1 MEHNLTPAQMQQF
14 LAVVNEVERYRDLS
28 DEEKERLVVSIIDRP
43 YMDLRSDWA
52 FKHILQDPAILKML
66 LNDFLPEEI
75 DSVEPLP
82 NEIDR
87 LRPDDKNIIMDV
99 VCRTTDGK
107 QFICEM
113 QRKKKASFKNRML
126 YYGASMLH
134 SQLKPKQSYADLQP
148 IYVICFMDY
157 RMKHDTDQLVYR
169 YSLREQDSGEL
180 YNNLLSIYL
189 CELTRL
195 KETSIQGLDPVRSWF
210 YILKNMRKFTGK
222 PEDMGSRYA
231 AIAEAA
237 RMHELPDSEK
247 IQYLRNMI
255 TEEEKLELY
264 DTGFEDGMEKGK
276 EQAIQEMAR
285 RMKEEGLDVE
295 TISRL
300 TQLPE
305 KEITNLSK

>member
-1 MEHNLTPAQMQQF
+1 
-14 LAVVNEVERYRDLS
+14 
-28 DEEKERLVVSIIDRP
+28 
-43 YMDLRSDWA
+43 
-52 FKHILQDPAILKML
+52 
-66 LNDFLPEEI
+66 
-75 DSVEPLP
+75 
-82 NEIDR
+82 
-87 LRPDDKNIIMDV
+87 
-99 VCRTTDGK
+99 
-107 QFICEM
+107 
-113 QRKKKASFKNRML
+113 
-126 YYGASMLH
+126 
-134 SQLKPKQSYADLQP
+134 
-148 IYVICFMDY
+148 
-157 RMKHDTDQLVYR
+157 
-169 YSLREQDSGEL
+169 
-180 YNNLLSIYL
+180 
-189 CELTRL
+189 
-195 KETSIQGLDPVRSWF
+195 
-210 YILKNMRKFTGK
+210 MRKFTGK